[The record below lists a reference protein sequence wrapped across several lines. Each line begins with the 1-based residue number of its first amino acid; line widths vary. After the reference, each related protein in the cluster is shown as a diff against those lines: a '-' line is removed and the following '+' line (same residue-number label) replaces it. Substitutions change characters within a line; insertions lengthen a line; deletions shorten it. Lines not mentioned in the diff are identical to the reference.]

1 MIIITHDVAWV
12 KNHDKIVYNYVAA
25 AMWSIFLTEW
35 SLIMVTCTLLQMR
48 SPITCIVYGRMFI
61 IIIQVRNYTCMIP
74 VEANVFRVV
83 VILHNMHTHIGY

>member
-35 SLIMVTCTLLQMR
+35 SLIMVTCALLQMR
-48 SPITCIVYGRMFI
+48 SLIVYGRMFI
-61 IIIQVRNYTCMIP
+61 MIIQVRNYTCMIP

-83 VILHNMHTHIGY
+83 LILHNMHTHFGY

>member
-35 SLIMVTCTLLQMR
+35 SLIMVTCALLQMR
-48 SPITCIVYGRMFI
+48 SLIVYGRMFI
-61 IIIQVRNYTCMIP
+61 MIIQVRNYTCMIP

-83 VILHNMHTHIGY
+83 VILHNMHTHFGY